1 MDLAELFSHYGYLM
15 LLVSSLGEG
24 MPIMLFGG
32 FGSSRLARPC
42 SVGHSRRSVRQ
53 CGRAGRWFFGAR
65 YAGRRILEKRVEWSA
80 NVERVGRLVKKWEA
94 PVVIGARFI
103 PGFSSTAMVTVALSK
118 MSWIKFLV
126 FNAIGALAWALTFG
140 VLGYALGQAV
150 EALLG
155 DIERYEKP
163 VAVALLIAAAI
174 WIMWHH
180 SFYVR
185 SARVKVKEKRS
196 APVAALVSAARGR
209 RPRLQTPA

>member
-15 LLVSSLGEG
+15 LLVGSLGEG

-32 FGSSRLARPC
+32 FAAHRGWLALVPW
-42 SVGHSRRSVRQ
+42 VILLGAFGNAVAQ
-53 CGRAGRWFFGAR
+53 GVWFFGAR

-80 NVERVGRLVKKWEA
+80 NVERVGRWVKKWEA

-118 MSWIKFLV
+118 MSWIRFLV

-180 SFYVR
+180 SFDVR
-185 SARVKVKEKRS
+185 SAR
-196 APVAALVSAARGR
+196 R
-209 RPRLQTPA
+209 RVP